1 MKAVFLRELRNYFIT
16 PVGFIYLTVF
26 VFFAGFY
33 FSGYCL
39 ISGSSELSAVFS
51 NLFLICIFLIPIL
64 TMRLLSEDRKNK
76 TDQLLLTAP
85 LSLYGLVFGK
95 FTAALTIF
103 TAGSCVFFLLGG
115 ILSFLSS
122 PNWPM
127 LAGNLIGL
135 LLLGAALIAMGTFIS
150 SLTESQVVAAI
161 SSFAFGLFL
170 LITDA
175 AVSMVAHPVLQEILR
190 FLSFNRHY
198 SKFTQG
204 ILPLE
209 DIIFFL
215 STTFF
220 FLFLTV
226 SVFERRRWK

>member
-135 LLLGAALIAMGTFIS
+135 LLLGAALIATGTFIS